1 MPKESQ
7 PCHFRFLTAA
17 AILRFAPTP
26 LQPACVSTLTSPCLF
41 SDRLPSH
48 GVIDIGFRPAYIT
61 RDSSSQ
67 DPETHHIMKNPL
79 STEGHRHSLR
89 RFHKVPLRKR
99 SFSPHSCPTDFGF
112 IFCSLKYPLSGR
124 FQEMDHING
133 RRLRQRGPKTLPQC
147 KCETC
152 VQDSGACG
160 FPSVLLFII
169 PKEYSQLCLLSTR
182 LIDIKNENSIKW
194 SH

>member
-17 AILRFAPTP
+17 AILRLVPTP

-41 SDRLPSH
+41 SDCLPSH
-48 GVIDIGFRPAYIT
+48 GIIDIGCRPAYIT

-99 SFSPHSCPTDFGF
+99 SFSPHSCPTDIGF
-112 IFCSLKYPLSGR
+112 LFCSLKYPLSGR
-124 FQEMDHING
+124 FPRNG
-133 RRLRQRGPKTLPQC
+133 SHQQTPLKAKGPKNSSTVQVRDLRTGFWNLWLPLC
-147 KCETC
+147 
-152 VQDSGACG
+152 S
-160 FPSVLLFII
+160 SIH
-169 PKEYSQLCLLSTR
+169 YSQRTLSIMLAFYKADR
-182 LIDIKNENSIKW
+182 Y
-194 SH
+194 